1 MRLLRKAAAVLAVAG
16 IVLTGAAPVSA
27 MTFFYGETPIDL
39 RMDALQEIIE
49 EVRENYKDETKL
61 DDIFIGI
68 CQGLFSSLGDPWSAY
83 VTVDKT
89 DLDAK
94 SQQIDE
100 LTAKVKEIE
109 SNKNDRSDLGYIG

>member
-1 MRLLRKAAAVLAVAG
+1 MRLLRKAAAVLAAAG
-16 IVLTGAAPVSA
+16 IVLIGAAPVSA

-39 RMDALQEIIE
+39 RMDALQEIIV

-68 CQGLFSSLGDPWSAY
+68 YQGLFSSLGDPWSAY

-89 DLDAK
+89 DDGTNFVTNDV
-94 SQQIDE
+94 DE
-100 LTAKVKEIE
+100 VYEGSCVE
-109 SNKNDRSDLGYIG
+109 RPVGR